1 MNCEILRHEKKDC
14 RNSPFLTLS
23 LIHLIFTALFIYK
36 HGNCLEF
43 SCLYMSFRDNMGFC
57 VIVYRKIEKWQR
69 EEKACFSSP
78 FSHVLGF
85 HNSFLYIS
93 NFTDIFIAVQKIISW
108 KAGESEVICLHGGLR
123 FPYIGRMAK
132 NFRADLGV

>member
-1 MNCEILRHEKKDC
+1 MLLKYRGYNTNTE
-14 RNSPFLTLS
+14 
-23 LIHLIFTALFIYK
+23 TAW
-36 HGNCLEF
+36 
-43 SCLYMSFRDNMGFC
+43 SFRDSLEFC
-57 VIVYRKIEKWQR
+57 VIICRKIEKYLR
-69 EEKACFSSP
+69 EGKGCFSSP

-108 KAGESEVICLHGGLR
+108 KAELICLHGGLR

-132 NFRADLGV
+132 NFRAVLGV